1 MSFTQSST
9 EQPLPSA
16 YRASIVWRVGRMAPS
31 RRDLAA
37 IKGDRGVCLA
47 TLTQATLVAAA
58 IESGAMG
65 PDSAQ
70 KTSSAEKTQKSAALA
85 ANTALWLIL
94 AKVVYF
100 AARLRR
106 AGSQHGALAYLW
118 HGCASGADFG

>member
-1 MSFTQSST
+1 
-9 EQPLPSA
+9 
-16 YRASIVWRVGRMAPS
+16 MAPS

-47 TLTQATLVAAA
+47 TLTQATRVAAA

-70 KTSSAEKTQKSAALA
+70 KTSSAEKSAALA